1 MSADLCRQPF
11 WGWQR
16 MLTTTQLFVELLVI
30 GIGAALWVALFVA
43 AVFGYRFDEGLSRLD
58 PLLFIVVGAVAYAL
72 GIGVD
77 RFVRAMLAP
86 LAEKAY
92 RRAIIDKEGLPVAQA
107 MERHILVSSEPL
119 WRQIQYNRS
128 RLRICRAWAVNAFL
142 ILTAFMVWNIRVK
155 VVQVGPFL
163 AMVGLGL
170 LICALMAW
178 AAWALLQDYY
188 KNLRDSYVFLRES
201 KQPE

>member
-1 MSADLCRQPF
+1 
-11 WGWQR
+11 
-16 MLTTTQLFVELLVI
+16 
-30 GIGAALWVALFVA
+30 
-43 AVFGYRFDEGLSRLD
+43 
-58 PLLFIVVGAVAYAL
+58 
-72 GIGVD
+72 
-77 RFVRAMLAP
+77 
-86 LAEKAY
+86 
-92 RRAIIDKEGLPVAQA
+92 